1 MPTPIEHLAIAGQ
14 ILALPTLP
22 EAIHTWLE
30 EDDTVRGAFFF
41 GHIAPDVQVVSRQP
55 RETTHFFAV
64 PPTNHHLAYERML
77 AAHPLL
83 ARPSALPAAQA
94 AFLAGYMA
102 HLLLDELWVREIFSP
117 VFGPKQ
123 TWGDW
128 RERLLLHNVLR
139 AWLARRDLPCLR
151 DGIGALLRQAQ
162 PDGWLPFVADA
173 DLCRW
178 RDQIAD
184 QFEPGTTIR
193 TVEVFAGRA
202 RIPDAEFLA
211 LLEPDVLRERI
222 FSRVP
227 LAALDVFQ
235 ERAVARSHDLI
246 VRYLS
251 GCTLGEFE

>member
-1 MPTPIEHLAIAGQ
+1 MPTPIEHLAIAEQ
-14 ILALPTLP
+14 LWAAPTLL
-22 EAIHTWLE
+22 EAVRTWLE
-30 EDDTVRGAFFF
+30 KDEAVCGAFLF

-83 ARPSALPAAQA
+83 ARPSTLPAAQA

-117 VFGPKQ
+117 VFGPEQ
-123 TWGDW
+123 GWGDW

-139 AWLARRDLPCLR
+139 TWLARRDLPRLR

-162 PDGWLPFVADA
+162 PDGWLPFVTDD

-184 QFEPGTTIR
+184 QFEPDTTIR

-202 RIPDAEFLA
+202 RISDAEFLA

-227 LAALDVFQ
+227 LAALDAFQ
-235 ERAVARSHDLI
+235 ERAVARSHDLT

-251 GCTLGEFE
+251 GCMRGEFE